1 MEGEKIKFENGR
13 IKVPDS
19 PVIPYI
25 EGDGTGPDIM
35 RTSKKVW
42 DSAVEISYNGKREIK
57 WLEIFA
63 GEKAIELY
71 HNPLPEETYDAIRE
85 YRVAIKGPLITPVGG
100 GYRSL
105 NVSMR
110 QRLDLYACVRPSRH
124 YKGVPT
130 PVKNPEELDVIIF
143 RENTEDVYAGIEWEM
158 GTAEAKKVIDF
169 LKEEMKVSI
178 RSDSGIGVKPIS
190 EFATKRLVRKAL
202 EYAVANNRK
211 SLTLV
216 HKGNIMKFTE
226 GAFKNWGYE
235 VALDEFRDRVITEDE
250 LWDQVKAED
259 GVTPVQK
266 EGHYAELRGGRPSG
280 DPGGR
285 IIIKDR
291 IADQMFQQILLRP
304 SEYHVLALPNLNGD
318 YFSDACAAQVGGL
331 GMAPGAN
338 IGDEIALFE
347 ATHGA
352 APKYAGL
359 DKVNPTALILSGVM
373 MLEYLG
379 WDEAAQLIKESINR
393 TISKKL
399 VTYDLARQ
407 LEGATELKC
416 SEYGAALIKNMK
428 EVSGKMP
435 RDL

>member
-1 MEGEKIKFENGR
+1 MEGERIEFKDGKIR
-13 IKVPDS
+13 VPDF
-19 PVIPYI
+19 PIIPYI

-35 RTSKKVW
+35 KTSKKVW
-42 DSAVEISYNGKREIK
+42 DSAVEFSYNGKRKIE

-63 GEKAIELY
+63 GEKAIEKY
-71 HNPLPEETYDAIRE
+71 HNPLPEKTYDAIRE
-85 YRVAIKGPLITPVGG
+85 HKVAIKGPLITPVGG

-110 QRLDLYACVRPSRH
+110 QRLDLYACVRPSKY
-124 YKGVPT
+124 YKGVPS

-158 GTAEAKKVIDF
+158 GTADARKVIDF
-169 LKEEMKVSI
+169 LKEEMGVSV

-202 EYAVANNRK
+202 KYAVANNRK

-235 VALDEFRDRVITEDE
+235 VALDEFRDKVITEDE

-266 EGHYAELRGGRPSG
+266 EGYYAPLRGGRPPG

-285 IIIKDR
+285 IVVKDR

-304 SEYHVLALPNLNGD
+304 SEYDVLALPNLNGD

-359 DKVNPTALILSGVM
+359 DKVNPSAVILSGVM
-373 MLEYLG
+373 MFEYMG
-379 WDEAAQLIKESINR
+379 WDEAAQLIKGSINR

-407 LEGATELKC
+407 LKGATKLKC
-416 SEYGAALIKNMK
+416 SEYGKALIENMK
-428 EVSGKMP
+428 
-435 RDL
+435 DLT

>member
-1 MEGEKIKFENGR
+1 MEGEKIRFENGK
-13 IKVPDS
+13 IKVPDF
-19 PVIPYI
+19 PTIPYV

-42 DSAVEISYNGKREIK
+42 DSAVEFSYKGKRRIK

-63 GEKAIELY
+63 GKKAIELY
-71 HNPLPEETYDAIRE
+71 HNPLPEETYDAIGE
-85 YRVAIKGPLITPVGG
+85 YRVAIKGPLITPVSG

-105 NVSMR
+105 NVNMR
-110 QRLDLYACVRPSRH
+110 QKLDLYACIRPSKY
-124 YKGVPT
+124 YKGVPS
-130 PVKNPEELDVIIF
+130 PVKNPEKLDVIIF

-158 GTAEAKKVIDF
+158 GTAAARKVIDF
-169 LKEEMKVSI
+169 LKEEMKVSV
-178 RSDSGIGVKPIS
+178 RDDSGIGVKPIS

-226 GAFKNWGYE
+226 GAFKEWGYE
-235 VALDEFRDRVITEDE
+235 IALDEFRDRVITEDE

-266 EGHYAELRGGRPSG
+266 EGYYVHLRDGGSPG

-304 SEYHVLALPNLNGD
+304 NEYDVLALPNLNGD

-352 APKYAGL
+352 APKYADL

-373 MLEYLG
+373 MLEYIG

-416 SEYGAALIKNMK
+416 SEYGDALIKNMK
-428 EVSGKMP
+428 GRAE
-435 RDL
+435 

>member
-1 MEGEKIKFENGR
+1 MEEEKIKFENGK
-13 IKVPDS
+13 IEVPDF
-19 PVIPYI
+19 PIIPYI

-35 RTSKKVW
+35 KTSRKVW
-42 DSAVEISYNGKREIK
+42 DSAVEISYKGKRKIE

-63 GEKAIELY
+63 GEKAIEKY
-71 HNPLPEETYDAIRE
+71 HNPLPEETYNAISE
-85 YRVAIKGPLITPVGG
+85 HKVAIKGPLITPVGG

-110 QRLDLYACVRPSRH
+110 QKLDLYACVRPSRH

-130 PVKNPEELDVIIF
+130 PVKNPEKLDVIIF

-158 GTAEAKKVIDF
+158 GTADARKVINF
-169 LKEEMKVSI
+169 LKEEMKVSV
-178 RSDSGIGVKPIS
+178 RDDSGIGIKPIS

-202 EYAVANNRK
+202 KYAVANNRK

-235 VALDEFRDRVITEDE
+235 VAIDEFRDRVITEDE

-259 GVTPVQK
+259 GVTPIQK
-266 EGHYAELRGGRPSG
+266 EGHYAQLRGGRPPG
-280 DPGGR
+280 DPGER
-285 IIIKDR
+285 IVVKDR

-304 SEYHVLALPNLNGD
+304 SEYDVIALPNLNGD

-359 DKVNPTALILSGVM
+359 DKVNPTAVILSGVM
-373 MLEYLG
+373 MFEYMG

-407 LEGATELKC
+407 LEGATKLKC
-416 SEYGAALIKNMK
+416 SEYGDALIENMK
-428 EVSGKMP
+428 GD
-435 RDL
+435 R

>member
-202 EYAVANNRK
+202 EYVVANNRK

-379 WDEAAQLIKESINR
+379 WDEVAQLIKESINR

-407 LEGATELKC
+407 LKGATELKC
-416 SEYGAALIKNMK
+416 SEYGDALIKNMK

>member
-202 EYAVANNRK
+202 EYVVANNRK

-304 SEYHVLALPNLNGD
+304 SEYHVLALPNL
-318 YFSDACAAQVGGL
+318 
-331 GMAPGAN
+331 
-338 IGDEIALFE
+338 
-347 ATHGA
+347 
-352 APKYAGL
+352 
-359 DKVNPTALILSGVM
+359 
-373 MLEYLG
+373 
-379 WDEAAQLIKESINR
+379 
-393 TISKKL
+393 
-399 VTYDLARQ
+399 
-407 LEGATELKC
+407 
-416 SEYGAALIKNMK
+416 
-428 EVSGKMP
+428 
-435 RDL
+435 

>member
-1 MEGEKIKFENGR
+1 MK
-13 IKVPDS
+13 
-19 PVIPYI
+19 
-25 EGDGTGPDIM
+25 
-35 RTSKKVW
+35 TSRKVW
-42 DSAVEISYNGKREIK
+42 DSAVEISYKGKRKIE

-63 GEKAIELY
+63 GEKAIEKY
-71 HNPLPEETYDAIRE
+71 HNPLPEETYNAISE
-85 YRVAIKGPLITPVGG
+85 YKVAIKGPLITPVGG

-110 QRLDLYACVRPSRH
+110 QKLDLYACVRPSRH

-130 PVKNPEELDVIIF
+130 PVKNPEKLDVIIF

-158 GTAEAKKVIDF
+158 GTADARKVINF
-169 LKEEMKVSI
+169 LKEEMKVSV
-178 RSDSGIGVKPIS
+178 RDDSGIGVKPIS

-202 EYAVANNRK
+202 KYAVANNRK

-259 GVTPVQK
+259 GVTPIQK
-266 EGHYAELRGGRPSG
+266 KGHYASLRGGRPPG
-280 DPGGR
+280 HPGGR
-285 IIIKDR
+285 IVVKDR

-304 SEYHVLALPNLNGD
+304 SEYDVLALPNLNGD

-359 DKVNPTALILSGVM
+359 DKVNPSAVILSGVM
-373 MLEYLG
+373 MFEYMG
-379 WDEAAQLIKESINR
+379 WDEAAQLIKESINK

-407 LEGATELKC
+407 LEGATKLKC
-416 SEYGAALIKNMK
+416 SEYGDALIENMK
-428 EVSGKMP
+428 GITESET
-435 RDL
+435 

>member
-1 MEGEKIKFENGR
+1 
-13 IKVPDS
+13 
-19 PVIPYI
+19 
-25 EGDGTGPDIM
+25 
-35 RTSKKVW
+35 
-42 DSAVEISYNGKREIK
+42 
-57 WLEIFA
+57 
-63 GEKAIELY
+63 
-71 HNPLPEETYDAIRE
+71 
-85 YRVAIKGPLITPVGG
+85 
-100 GYRSL
+100 
-105 NVSMR
+105 
-110 QRLDLYACVRPSRH
+110 
-124 YKGVPT
+124 
-130 PVKNPEELDVIIF
+130 
-143 RENTEDVYAGIEWEM
+143 
-158 GTAEAKKVIDF
+158 
-169 LKEEMKVSI
+169 
-178 RSDSGIGVKPIS
+178 
-190 EFATKRLVRKAL
+190 VRKAL

-226 GAFKNWGYE
+226 GAFKKWGYE
-235 VALDEFRDRVITEDE
+235 VALDEFRDRIITEDE

-259 GVTPVQK
+259 GVTPVEK
-266 EGHYAELRGGRPSG
+266 KGYYAHLRDGRPSG

-304 SEYHVLALPNLNGD
+304 SEYDVLALPNLNGD

-359 DKVNPTALILSGVM
+359 NKVNPTAVILSGVM
-373 MLEYLG
+373 MFEYLG

-407 LEGATELKC
+407 LKGATELKC
-416 SEYGAALIKNMK
+416 SEYGDALIKNMK
-428 EVSGKMP
+428 GRAE
-435 RDL
+435 

>member
-158 GTAEAKKVIDF
+158 GTAEARKVIDF
-169 LKEEMKVSI
+169 LKEEMKVSV

-202 EYAVANNRK
+202 EYVVANNRK

-379 WDEAAQLIKESINR
+379 WDEVAQLIKESINR

-407 LEGATELKC
+407 LKGATELKC
-416 SEYGAALIKNMK
+416 SEYGDALIKNMK